1 MGRRWG
7 NENDESNKR
16 NSIARKENRGP
27 LSRHWGRPRGVKGA
41 LRMDMCVRVRRGLV
55 VAGLLV
61 GGILA
66 LAAALDAPARA
77 EAVLTTS
84 SIVVEGNRRVEAD
97 TVRSYFKVAPGER
110 LDAAKIDAALK
121 ALYGTGLF
129 QDVRIS
135 QSGGKLI
142 VTVVEAPVINK
153 IAFEGNRRL
162 KDEQMLQEI
171 QSKERGALS
180 RATVQ
185 ADVQRIIE
193 IYQRNG
199 RFDVTVAPKIIDRP
213 NNRVDLVFEINEGEK
228 TGIKSIVFV
237 GNNAYSAWRLKE
249 VIKTSESTLL
259 SFLQT
264 TDVYDA
270 DRIEADRDLIRR
282 FYLKHG
288 YADVQVVS
296 AIGVYDP
303 AKKGFIVTFTIE
315 EGAPYHFGAVDIQSN
330 VRAVSGDSLRPVLRM
345 AAGQIYNGEA
355 VEKTVEDMTIE
366 LARRGYPFGQVRPRG
381 DRNPSARTIG
391 VLFVVDEGTRAYIER
406 INIRGNYRTRDYVI
420 RREFDINEG
429 DPYNR
434 ALIDRAERR
443 IKNLNYFKNVKITNE
458 PGSAPD
464 RVVINVDVEEQ
475 PTGDFAI
482 QGGYSTA
489 NGWLAEVSVTERNLL
504 GTGRFAKGS
513 VTYGQ
518 FIRAV
523 ELSYAEPYFLDYRSS
538 MGIDLFAKQTLASS
552 FLSYGTETYGGTLK
566 WGLPLRE
573 DLALQLR
580 YSAFEQKITLP
591 SSLNSCNNINP
602 DLSST
607 FPVPN
612 AIGVPFSPFPAG
624 TGSCFAVAQASL
636 PVRVELAQGATLT
649 SSVGYGLVYNS
660 LDNNKLPTSGILVN
674 FGQDFAGV
682 GGDEAYLRSSV
693 DVRAYYEVVSDL
705 VSLLHLQGG
714 DIVGF
719 QKCPIQNG
727 CAGNGY
733 VRLLDDFKLGPN
745 LVRGFEPAGIGPRDI
760 TPGTTNDALGGTKY
774 WGASFEI
781 QYPLYFLPKDSGFRG
796 AIFVD
801 SGSVWGYR
809 GETANPATGEING
822 VITSTNP
829 GTTPPTVGKFFCQCA
844 LQFAD
849 TPAVRASAGASIIW
863 DSPFGPLRFDI
874 AYPFLRQS
882 YDRTQIFSFGG
893 GTRF

>member
-1 MGRRWG
+1 
-7 NENDESNKR
+7 
-16 NSIARKENRGP
+16 
-27 LSRHWGRPRGVKGA
+27 
-41 LRMDMCVRVRRGLV
+41 MDMWVRVKRGLV
-55 VAGLLV
+55 VAGLLL
-61 GGILA
+61 GIGVAGLPA
-66 LAAALDAPARA
+66 GASFAAPA
-77 EAVLTTS
+77 ETNLTAS
-84 SIVVEGNRRVEAD
+84 NIVVEGNRRVEAD
-97 TVRSYFKVAPGER
+97 TIRSYFKLAPGER

-135 QSGGKLI
+135 QSGNKVI
-142 VTVVEAPVINK
+142 VTVVEAAVINK
-153 IAFEGNRRL
+153 IAFEGNHRL
-162 KDEQMLQEI
+162 KDEQILQEI

-199 RFDVTVAPKIIDRP
+199 RFDVGVVPKIIDRP

-228 TGIKSIVFV
+228 TGIKSLVFV

-249 VIKTSESTLL
+249 VIKTAESTFL

-264 TDVYDA
+264 TDVYDP

-296 AIGVYDP
+296 ATGVYDP
-303 AKKGFIVTFTIE
+303 AKKGFVVTFTIE
-315 EGAPYHFGAVDIQSN
+315 EGPLYRFGAVDIQSN
-330 VRAVSGDSLRPVLRM
+330 VHAVDAQSLRPVLRM
-345 AAGQIYNGEA
+345 GAGQIYNGES

-381 DRNPSARTIG
+381 DRDPTTRTIG

-406 INIRGNYRTRDYVI
+406 INIRGNYRTRDYVV

-443 IKNLNYFKNVKITNE
+443 LKNLNFFKNVKVTNE

-475 PTGDFAI
+475 PTGDFSI

-504 GTGRFAKGS
+504 GTGRFARAG

-518 FIRAV
+518 FIRGI
-523 ELSYAEPYFLDYRSS
+523 ELSYAEPYFLDYRTS
-538 MGIDLFAKQTLASS
+538 MGVDLFAKQTLASTY
-552 FLSYGTETYGGTLK
+552 LSYGTETYGGNLK
-566 WGLPLRE
+566 WGVPLRE
-573 DLALQLR
+573 DLAIQLR
-580 YSAFEQKITLP
+580 YSIYDQKITLP
-591 SSLNSCNNINP
+591 AQLDNCNNLNP
-602 DLSST
+602 DLINT
-607 FPVPN
+607 FPTPAAIAADQ
-612 AIGVPFSPFPAG
+612 AIGGPNYGVTPP
-624 TGSCFAVAQASL
+624 TSCFAFGQASL

-649 SSVGYGLVYNS
+649 SALGYGFIYNS
-660 LDNNKLPTSGILVN
+660 LDNNRLPTSGVLFN

-682 GGDEAYLRSSV
+682 GGDVSYLRSSV
-693 DVRAYYEVVSDL
+693 DMRAYYEVVSDL
-705 VSLLHLQGG
+705 VGMLHLQAG
-714 DIVGF
+714 DIYGF
-719 QKCPIQNG
+719 KNCPSPNTCNG
-727 CAGNGY
+727 NNY
-733 VRLLDDFKLGPN
+733 VRMLDDFKMGPN
-745 LVRGFEPAGIGPRDI
+745 LVRGFQPAGLGPRDI
-760 TPGTTNDALGGTKY
+760 TPGTTNDNIGGTMY
-774 WGASFEI
+774 WGASLEL

-796 AIFVD
+796 AVFVD

-809 GETANPATGEING
+809 GETQFPATGEING
-822 VITSTNP
+822 TVSPTALAP
-829 GTTPPTVGKFFCQCA
+829 GALGPLTPFSCQCGM
-844 LQFAD
+844 QFAD
-849 TPAVRASAGASIIW
+849 SPAVRASAGASLIW
-863 DSPFGPLRFDI
+863 DSPFGPLRFDF
-874 AYPFLRQS
+874 AYPFLKQS
-882 YDRTQIFSFGG
+882 YDRTQFFSFGG
-893 GTRF
+893 GTKF

>member
-1 MGRRWG
+1 
-7 NENDESNKR
+7 
-16 NSIARKENRGP
+16 
-27 LSRHWGRPRGVKGA
+27 
-41 LRMDMCVRVRRGLV
+41 MCVRVRRGLV
-55 VAGLLV
+55 VAGLLL
-61 GGILA
+61 GALLA
-66 LAAALDAPARA
+66 LSAALGAPARA
-77 EAVLTTS
+77 ETVLTTS

-153 IAFEGNRRL
+153 IAFEGNHRL
-162 KDEQMLQEI
+162 KDEQLLQEI

-180 RATVQ
+180 RAAVQ
-185 ADVQRIIE
+185 ADVQRILE

-199 RFDVTVAPKIIDRP
+199 RFDVSVVPKIIDRP

-228 TGIKSIVFV
+228 TGIKSISFV

-249 VIKTSESTLL
+249 VIKTSESTFL

-264 TDVYDA
+264 TDVYDP

-296 AIGVYDP
+296 ATGVYDP
-303 AKKGFIVTFTIE
+303 TKKGFIVTFTIE
-315 EGAPYHFGAVDIQSN
+315 EGALYHFGAVDIQSN
-330 VRAVSGDSLRPVLRM
+330 VRAVSGQSLRPILRM

-355 VEKTVEDMTIE
+355 VEKTIEDMTIE

-391 VLFVVDEGTRAYIER
+391 VLFLVDEGTRAYIER

-434 ALIDRAERR
+434 ALVDRAERR
-443 IKNLNYFKNVKITNE
+443 VKNLNYFKNVKVTNE

-475 PTGDFAI
+475 PTGDFSV

-489 NGWLAEVSVTERNLL
+489 NGWLAEVSITERNLL
-504 GTGRFAKGS
+504 GTGRFARAS

-518 FIRAV
+518 FVRGV

-538 MGIDLFAKQTLASS
+538 MGVDLFAKQTLASS
-552 FLSYGTETYGGTLK
+552 YLSYGTESYGGTLK

-591 SSLNSCNNINP
+591 STLDSCNNINP
-602 DLSST
+602 DLVST
-607 FPVPN
+607 FPTPS
-612 AIGVPFSPFPAG
+612 AIFPGSPFAAV
-624 TGSCFAVAQASL
+624 TTNCFALGQASL
-636 PVRVELAQGATLT
+636 PVRVELQQGAYLT
-649 SSVGYGLVYNS
+649 SIIGYGLVYNS
-660 LDNNKLPTSGILVN
+660 LDNNKLPTSGVYVG

-682 GGDEAYLRSSV
+682 GGAVSYLRTTV
-693 DVRAYYEVVSDL
+693 DVRAYYEIVSDL
-705 VSLLHLQGG
+705 VSLLHLQAG
-714 DIVGF
+714 DMYSL
-719 QKCPIQNG
+719 KSCPTPDTCVSNS
-727 CAGNGY
+727 NY
-733 VRLLDDFKLGPN
+733 VRLLDDFKMGPN
-745 LVRGFEPAGIGPRDI
+745 LVRGFQPAGIGPRDI
-760 TPGTTNDALGGTKY
+760 TPGTSNDALGGTMY
-774 WGASFEI
+774 WGASLEM

-796 AIFVD
+796 AVFLD
-801 SGSVWGYR
+801 SGALWGYR

-822 VITSTNP
+822 TVVGGPPPP
-829 GTTPPTVGKFFCQCA
+829 GGPAFAFACQCA
-844 LQFAD
+844 LQYTD
-849 TPAVRASAGASIIW
+849 TPAPRASAGASIIW
-863 DSPFGPLRFDI
+863 DSPFGPLRFDF
-874 AYPFLRQS
+874 AYPFIKQNG
-882 YDRTQIFSFGG
+882 DRTQFFSFGG
-893 GTRF
+893 GTKF

>member
-1 MGRRWG
+1 MG
-7 NENDESNKR
+7 
-16 NSIARKENRGP
+16 
-27 LSRHWGRPRGVKGA
+27 
-41 LRMDMCVRVRRGLV
+41 MCVRVTRGLV
-55 VAGLLV
+55 AAGLLLGAV
-61 GGILA
+61 LA
-66 LAAALDAPARA
+66 LSAALAAPARA
-77 EAVLTTS
+77 QAVLTTN

-97 TVRSYFKVAPGER
+97 TVRSYFKVAPGEHI
-110 LDAAKIDAALK
+110 DAAKIDAALK

-153 IAFEGNRRL
+153 IAFEGNHRL
-162 KDEQMLQEI
+162 KDEQLLQEI

-180 RATVQ
+180 RAAVQ

-199 RFDVTVAPKIIDRP
+199 RFDVSAVPKIIDRP

-228 TGIKSIVFV
+228 TGIKSLVFV

-249 VIKTSESTLL
+249 VIKTAESTFL

-264 TDVYDA
+264 TDVYDP

-296 AIGVYDP
+296 ATGVYDP

-315 EGAPYHFGAVDIQSN
+315 EGPLYHFGAVDIQSN
-330 VRAVSGDSLRPVLRM
+330 VRAVNSTSLRPILRM

-355 VEKTVEDMTIE
+355 VEKTIEDMTIE

-434 ALIDRAERR
+434 ALVDRAERR
-443 IKNLNYFKNVKITNE
+443 VKGLNFFKTVKITNE

-475 PTGDFAI
+475 PTGDFSV

-504 GTGRFAKGS
+504 GTGRFARGS

-518 FIRAV
+518 FVRGI

-552 FLSYGTETYGGTLK
+552 YLSYGTESYGGSLK

-580 YSAFEQKITLP
+580 YSAFDQRITLP
-591 SSLNSCNNINP
+591 SNLNSCNNINP
-602 DLSST
+602 NFSTT
-607 FPVPN
+607 FPTGPAIN
-612 AIGVPFSPFPAG
+612 ADQTQNAG
-624 TGSCFAVAQASL
+624 ADYGPTPTSCYALGQASL
-636 PVRVELAQGATLT
+636 PIRIELRQGAYLT
-649 SSVGYGLVYNS
+649 SILGYGLVYNS
-660 LDNNKLPTSGILVN
+660 LDNNKLPTSGIYVG

-682 GGDEAYLRSSV
+682 GGDVSYLRTTV
-693 DVRAYYEVVSDL
+693 DVRAYYEIVSDL
-705 VSLLHLQGG
+705 VSMLHLQGG
-714 DIVGF
+714 DMF
-719 QKCPIQNG
+719 SLKNCPVPNT
-727 CAGNGY
+727 CVSNNNY
-733 VRLLDDFKLGPN
+733 VRLLDDFKMGPN
-745 LVRGFEPAGIGPRDI
+745 LVRGFQPAGLGPRDI
-760 TPGTTNDALGGTKY
+760 TPGTTNDALGGTMY
-774 WGASFEI
+774 WGASLEM

-796 AIFVD
+796 AVFVD
-801 SGSVWGYR
+801 SGALWGYR
-809 GETANPATGEING
+809 GETQDPTTGEING
-822 VITSTNP
+822 TIFP
-829 GTTPPTVGKFFCQCA
+829 QVGNMHSLTCRCGMQYT
-844 LQFAD
+844 D
-849 TPAVRASAGASIIW
+849 SPAPRAAAGASIIW
-863 DSPFGPLRFDI
+863 DSPFGPLRFDF
-874 AYPFLRQS
+874 AYPFVKQTG
-882 YDRTQIFSFGG
+882 DRTQFFSFGG
-893 GTRF
+893 GTKF

>member
-1 MGRRWG
+1 
-7 NENDESNKR
+7 
-16 NSIARKENRGP
+16 
-27 LSRHWGRPRGVKGA
+27 
-41 LRMDMCVRVRRGLV
+41 
-55 VAGLLV
+55 VAGLLL

-66 LAAALDAPARA
+66 LSVAFGAPARA
-77 EAVLTTS
+77 QTALTAS

-97 TVRSYFKVAPGER
+97 TIRSYFKVAPGER

-121 ALYGTGLF
+121 ALYGTDLF
-129 QDVRIS
+129 QDVRIN

-142 VTVVEAPVINK
+142 VTVVEASVINK
-153 IAFEGNRRL
+153 IAFEGNRRI
-162 KDEQMLQEI
+162 KDEQLLQEI

-180 RATVQ
+180 RAAVQ

-199 RFDVTVAPKIIDRP
+199 RFDVSAVPKIIDRP

-237 GNNAYSAWRLKE
+237 GNNAYSSWRLKE
-249 VIKTSESTLL
+249 VIKTSQSTFL
-259 SFLQT
+259 SFMQT
-264 TDVYDA
+264 TDVYDP

-296 AIGVYDP
+296 ATGVYDP
-303 AKKGFIVTFTIE
+303 SLKGFIVTFTIE
-315 EGAPYHFGAVDIQSN
+315 EGPLYRFGAVDIQSN
-330 VRAVSGDSLRPVLRM
+330 VRAVNAEALRPVLRM

-391 VLFVVDEGTRAYIER
+391 VLLVVDEGTRAYIER

-434 ALIDRAERR
+434 ALVDRAERR
-443 IKNLNYFKNVKITNE
+443 IKGLNFFKNVKVTNE

-475 PTGDFAI
+475 PTGDFSV

-504 GTGRFAKGS
+504 GTGRFAKAG

-518 FIRAV
+518 FVRGI
-523 ELSYAEPYFLDYRSS
+523 ELSYAEPYFLDFRSS

-552 FLSYGTETYGGTLK
+552 YLSYGTESYGGTIK

-573 DLALQLR
+573 DLGFQLR

-591 SSLNSCNNINP
+591 STLDSCNNLNP
-602 DLSST
+602 DLSTT

-612 AIGVPFSPFPAG
+612 AINVPPDPVFPKG
-624 TGSCFAVAQASL
+624 TTSCFALGQASL
-636 PVRVELAQGATLT
+636 PIRVELQQGAYLT
-649 SSVGYGLVYNS
+649 SSLGYGLVYNA
-660 LDNNKLPTSGILVN
+660 LDNNKLPTSGVYVS
-674 FGQDFAGV
+674 FGQDFAGI
-682 GGDEAYLRSSV
+682 GGDVSYVRSTV
-693 DVRAYYEVVSDL
+693 DVRAYYEIVSDL
-705 VSLLHLQGG
+705 VSMLHLQGG
-714 DIVGF
+714 DIF
-719 QKCPIQNG
+719 SLKNCPVPNS
-727 CAGNGY
+727 CVSNNNY
-733 VRLLDDFKLGPN
+733 VRLLDDFKMGPN
-745 LVRGFEPAGIGPRDI
+745 LVRGFQPAGLGPRDI
-760 TPGTTNDALGGTKY
+760 TPGTSNDALGGTMF

-796 AIFVD
+796 AVFVD
-801 SGSVWGYR
+801 SGSLWGYR
-809 GETANPATGEING
+809 AETSNPRTGEING
-822 VITSTNP
+822 VITATNP
-829 GTTPPTVGKFFCQCA
+829 GTTPPTVGTFFCQCA
-844 LQFAD
+844 MQFAD

-863 DSPFGPLRFDI
+863 DSPFGPLRFDF
-874 AYPFLRQS
+874 AYPFLKQS
-882 YDRTQIFSFGG
+882 YDRTQFFSFGG
-893 GTRF
+893 GTKF

>member
-1 MGRRWG
+1 MG
-7 NENDESNKR
+7 
-16 NSIARKENRGP
+16 
-27 LSRHWGRPRGVKGA
+27 
-41 LRMDMCVRVRRGLV
+41 MCVRVKRGLV
-55 VAGLLV
+55 LAGLLL
-61 GGILA
+61 GGIVA
-66 LAAALDAPARA
+66 LSAALGAPARA
-77 EAVLTTS
+77 QSALTAS

-142 VTVVEAPVINK
+142 VTVVEAAVINK
-153 IAFEGNRRL
+153 IAFEGNHRL
-162 KDEQMLQEI
+162 KDEQLLQEI

-199 RFDVTVAPKIIDRP
+199 RFDVSVVPKIIDRP

-249 VIKTSESTLL
+249 VIKTAESTFL

-264 TDVYDA
+264 TDVYDP

-296 AIGVYDP
+296 ATGVYDP
-303 AKKGFIVTFTIE
+303 TKKGFIVTFTIE
-315 EGAPYHFGAVDIQSN
+315 EGPLYHFGAIDIQSN
-330 VRAVSGDSLRPVLRM
+330 VRAVDSQSLRPTLRM

-355 VEKTVEDMTIE
+355 VEKTVEDMTIQ

-381 DRNPSARTIG
+381 DRNPEARTIG
-391 VLFVVDEGTRAYIER
+391 VLFLVDEGTRAYIER

-434 ALIDRAERR
+434 ALVDRAERR

-475 PTGDFAI
+475 PTGDFSV

-489 NGWLAEVSVTERNLL
+489 NGWLAEVSITERNLL
-504 GTGRFAKGS
+504 GTGRYARGS

-518 FIRAV
+518 FVRGV

-538 MGIDLFAKQTLASS
+538 MGVDLFAKQTLASS
-552 FLSYGTETYGGTLK
+552 YISYGTESYGGTLK

-580 YSAFEQKITLP
+580 YSAYEQKITLP
-591 SSLNSCNNINP
+591 STLDSCNNINP
-602 DLSST
+602 DLVTT
-607 FPVPN
+607 FPTPSAIN
-612 AIGVPFSPFPAG
+612 ATGSPFALD
-624 TGSCFAVAQASL
+624 TSCFAFGQASL
-636 PVRVELAQGATLT
+636 PVRVELQQGAYLT
-649 SSVGYGLVYNS
+649 SLLGYGLVYNT
-660 LDNNKLPTSGILVN
+660 LDNNKLPTSGILVS
-674 FGQDFAGV
+674 FGQDFAGL
-682 GGDEAYLRSSV
+682 GGAVAYARTTV
-693 DVRAYYEVVSDL
+693 DTRAYYEIVPDL
-705 VSLLHLQGG
+705 VSVLHLQGG
-714 DIVGF
+714 DIYGF
-719 QKCPIQNG
+719 KNCPIANT
-727 CAGNGY
+727 CATGNDY
-733 VRLLDDFKLGPN
+733 VRLLDDFKMGPN
-745 LVRGFEPAGIGPRDI
+745 LVRGFQPAGIGPRDL
-760 TPGTTNDALGGTKY
+760 TPGTSNDALGGTMY
-774 WGASFEI
+774 WGASFEM

-796 AIFVD
+796 AVFVD

-809 GETANPATGEING
+809 GETQSPATGEING
-822 VITSTNP
+822 FVTGSNP
-829 GTTPPTVGKFFCQCA
+829 GGPATTFFCQCGM
-844 LQFAD
+844 QFAD

-863 DSPFGPLRFDI
+863 DSPFGPLRFDF
-874 AYPFLRQS
+874 AYAFLKQS
-882 YDRTQIFSFGG
+882 YDRTQFFSFGG
-893 GTRF
+893 GTKF